1 MVTMPHLCAWVRYFW
16 HPEQFGG
23 PSCVGGGGVQAVL
36 HGKERCDPS
45 VAERKGN
52 VDATAADSVKLTALH
67 PESNVTPP
75 PPSRTHTLSRTHTRA
90 RTAAFKALSLASRQH
105 LCVTH

>member
-1 MVTMPHLCAWVRYFW
+1 M
-16 HPEQFGG
+16 
-23 PSCVGGGGVQAVL
+23 GGGGVQAVL

-52 VDATAADSVKLTALH
+52 VDATAADSVPSTTLH
-67 PESNVTPP
+67 PESNVTPSP
-75 PPSRTHTLSRTHTRA
+75 TPSHACVHTRTRTHAHARA
-90 RTAAFKALSLASRQH
+90 RTAAFKAFSLATRQH